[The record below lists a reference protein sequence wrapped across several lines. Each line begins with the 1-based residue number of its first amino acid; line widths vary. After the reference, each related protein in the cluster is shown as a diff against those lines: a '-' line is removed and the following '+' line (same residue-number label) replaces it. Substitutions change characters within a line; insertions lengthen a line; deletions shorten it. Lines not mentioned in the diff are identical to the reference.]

1 MRLKLQTCLTFRRD
15 AEERLLLLGPAVSS
29 SAVLKSCTSWSML
42 CTSSLSVSL
51 AGIISCPRYV
61 NECDPSSDL
70 DRGGGGGRGAEPEDS
85 VSVGRHAGQTEL
97 RELDGQAS
105 VLHTGTRCK

>member
-15 AEERLLLLGPAVSS
+15 AEERLLLLEPAVSS

-51 AGIISCPRYV
+51 AGIISCPPLKCVVTLLRTGLIGIGQHNNV
-61 NECDPSSDL
+61 N
-70 DRGGGGGRGAEPEDS
+70 
-85 VSVGRHAGQTEL
+85 VSMN
-97 RELDGQAS
+97 
-105 VLHTGTRCK
+105 

>member
-1 MRLKLQTCLTFRRD
+1 MPSSLLPDLLTVGQWKFSIVPESEQCLRRFQPGEVLIGDCEIFAKLRLKLYCR
-15 AEERLLLLGPAVSS
+15 
-29 SAVLKSCTSWSML
+29 C
-42 CTSSLSVSL
+42 
-51 AGIISCPRYV
+51 V
-61 NECDPSSDL
+61 NDCDPSSDL

>member
-1 MRLKLQTCLTFRRD
+1 MVSRCEIGTAACLNCGSTSRAKRGRVLLFAKLRLKLYCR
-15 AEERLLLLGPAVSS
+15 
-29 SAVLKSCTSWSML
+29 C
-42 CTSSLSVSL
+42 
-51 AGIISCPRYV
+51 V
-61 NECDPSSDL
+61 NDCDPSSDL

>member
-1 MRLKLQTCLTFRRD
+1 MIVHCEIFAKFRLKLYCR
-15 AEERLLLLGPAVSS
+15 
-29 SAVLKSCTSWSML
+29 C
-42 CTSSLSVSL
+42 
-51 AGIISCPRYV
+51 V
-61 NECDPSSDL
+61 NDCDPSSDL